1 MLAGDIE
8 SNVVTA
14 RRRAD
19 RGYTDYRGGGEKMS
33 VLVKSGGGEK
43 RNARSAGT
51 VASCHGNFESLVGK
65 VTLANATPETILRGT
80 VRMWGNGSY
89 RDTARCKQVNRL
101 WNRNIVRTGGDD
113 YSRT

>member
-1 MLAGDIE
+1 
-8 SNVVTA
+8 
-14 RRRAD
+14 
-19 RGYTDYRGGGEKMS
+19 MS

-80 VRMWGNGSY
+80 VRMWGNGSSGT
-89 RDTARCKQVNRL
+89 RPDVSRSIDFGTVTLSEQVATITVGHNL
-101 WNRNIVRTGGDD
+101 KVIPNM
-113 YSRT
+113 